1 MNLTAGMPKH
11 EKKITVKTEGK
22 DEWMQRSGLFVGRQL
37 ANLAAI
43 AGASTLYSSVSI
55 SKSTP
60 KQLDD
65 SVMDLFSDNALSNV
79 NGPEHETIRQEI
91 WIIMQALLDVKHQND
106 EILKETMNTTKLCTE
121 GEKILKIMQ
130 KELSP
135 EEGVYVT
142 QPKHHVNDVSSNSTS
157 QKSRSH
163 SNDTAHK
170 DSGESEGSSNFY
182 SVSK

>member
-91 WIIMQALLDVKHQND
+91 WIIMQALLDVKHQNE
-106 EILKETMNTTKLCTE
+106 EIRKQTRNTTKLCTE
-121 GEKILKIMQ
+121 GERILRIMQ
-130 KELSP
+130 EELSK
-135 EEGVYVT
+135 E
-142 QPKHHVNDVSSNSTS
+142 KKADAVNSEDHFQDVSSNSTS